1 MTNRAVSATGKWW
14 SEPQKLE
21 AVKTYLMTGNV
32 ALTASLLKIPED
44 TLRRWVRM
52 PWWAEVVDDF
62 KSQDELQ
69 LSAKLKKIVEK
80 TFDVV
85 QDRLEHGDFVYDQKT
100 GQMRRKPVAMKD
112 AHKVGVDLHA
122 QRELLLNKHAPRA
135 SEEAI
140 DDKLNKLAAKF
151 AAIVQGRQPPST
163 EIIDVEAKTLEGQYE
178 VAQDDGLP
186 GEVWAAEDEDSTE
199 TMGGEAQPGTTSS

>member
-1 MTNRAVSATGKWW
+1 MNRAVSATGKWW
-14 SEPQKLE
+14 SQPQKLE

-112 AHKVGVDLHA
+112 AHKVGIDLHA
-122 QRELLLNKHAPRA
+122 QREALLNKHAPRA

-151 AAIVQGRQPPST
+151 AAIVQGRQAPS
-163 EIIDVEAKTLEGQYE
+163 EEVIDVQAKMVQDGSVSDEVLFDNEDGDFDQTLQ
-178 VAQDDGLP
+178 
-186 GEVWAAEDEDSTE
+186 TE
-199 TMGGEAQPGTTSS
+199 EMDASRSS